1 MTGQKNQTLKTKDTE
16 TQKTKTQKD
25 DNLVLTKEY
34 VENEDSY
41 KLILSKVM
49 TTSK

>member
-1 MTGQKNQTLKTKDTE
+1 MTGQKNRTLKTKDTE

-25 DNLVLTKEY
+25 DNLVLTKED

-41 KLILSKVM
+41 KPILSKVM